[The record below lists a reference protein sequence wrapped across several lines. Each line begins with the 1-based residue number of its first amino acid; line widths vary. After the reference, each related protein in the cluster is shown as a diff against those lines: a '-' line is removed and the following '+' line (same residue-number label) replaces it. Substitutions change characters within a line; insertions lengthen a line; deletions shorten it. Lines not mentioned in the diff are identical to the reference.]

1 MEWATSF
8 KVTGVKDE
16 FVSFLHPVS
25 RAVAVNTR
33 RTGARIFLII
43 QKGPLFAIILYVQC
57 MRNAGKGAKDHAFC
71 SALTQHEVIGITYS
85 KP

>member
-25 RAVAVNTR
+25 RAVAVNIR

-57 MRNAGKGAKDHAFC
+57 MRNAGKGAKDHDSC
-71 SALTQHEVIGITYS
+71 GALTQHKAIGKTYS

>member
-25 RAVAVNTR
+25 RAAAVNTR

-43 QKGPLFAIILYVQC
+43 QKEPLFVIILYVQC

-71 SALTQHEVIGITYS
+71 SALTKYEVIGKTYS

>member
-8 KVTGVKDE
+8 KVTGVKDDSV
-16 FVSFLHPVS
+16 FFLHPAS
-25 RAVAVNTR
+25 RAAAVNTR
-33 RTGARIFLII
+33 RTGARIFFII

-57 MRNAGKGAKDHAFC
+57 MRNAGKGAKDHDSC
-71 SALTQHEVIGITYS
+71 GALTQHKAIGKTYS